1 MSQPEI
7 IRQQGGPHRV
17 ELSEGG
23 KDATQ
28 RQATPRGEYPTPAP
42 PAPIGTGAVPSHSA
56 ADTRLSRSAQLRAL
70 DAESPDEWP
79 DESQLAERLNQLR
92 ATNQRLQVA
101 LMQMNRPG
109 H

>member
-1 MSQPEI
+1 VSQPEI
-7 IRQQGGPHRV
+7 IRQQGPHQV

-23 KDATQ
+23 KDATH
-28 RQATPRGEYPTPAP
+28 RHAMPRGEYPAPTPQ
-42 PAPIGTGAVPSHSA
+42 APIGRAAAPSTSA
-56 ADTRLSRSAQLRAL
+56 ADTPLSRSAQLRAA

-79 DESQLAERLNQLR
+79 DEFQLAERLNQLR
-92 ATNQRLQVA
+92 ATNQRLQAA